1 MKVSKHGENSYKLT
15 RFGLMNCFL
24 VDEGDSLT
32 LVDANLPNSADSI
45 LNAAADVGKPI
56 TKIVITH
63 AHMDHIGSVDSLAEK
78 LPNVELYTSDRSAAY
93 MQGDFSLP
101 ASDTG
106 SVKTGNFPAV
116 NLRPTH
122 TIADGDQIGSLI
134 AINSPGHTRDHISWF
149 DQRDGTLYCG
159 DSWQSAGG
167 VAVMGDTRWLFP
179 MPAMVTWDKQVS
191 LKSAKHTLTFNPA
204 RLCPGHG
211 KVVENA
217 FSIMQAAYQ
226 RAAKRLG

>member
-1 MKVSKHGENSYKLT
+1 MKITKHGESSYKLT
-15 RFGLMNCFL
+15 RFGLMNCYL
-24 VDEGDSLT
+24 VDEGNSLT

-45 LNAAADVGKPI
+45 LKAAADIGKPI

-63 AHMDHIGSVDSLAEK
+63 AHMDHVGSVDAIGAK
-78 LPNVELYTSDRSAAY
+78 LPDVEFYISARSAAY
-93 MQGDFSLP
+93 MQGDFTLP

-106 SVKTGNFPAV
+106 SVRSNNFPLV
-116 NLRPTH
+116 KHKPTKTVGEGEH
-122 TIADGDQIGSLI
+122 IGSLTVI
-134 AINSPGHTRDHISWF
+134 ESPGHCRDHISWF
-149 DQRDGTLYCG
+149 DRRDGTLYCG

-179 MPAMVTWDKQVS
+179 LPALVTWDKKVS
-191 LKSAKHTLTFNPA
+191 LQSAEHTLTFNPT

-217 FSIMQAAYQ
+217 FPIMQAAYQ
-226 RAAKRLG
+226 RAAKRF